1 MKVSLRFVGSVAKGQ
16 EKCYNTAG
24 PNKKVVK
31 TMKKKLVYV
40 LLSVC
45 LMLSLTACKEENR
58 EVTAATV
65 VPTEITAAV
74 PETTAV
80 PTETTVSG
88 LLEDNVDGKVCV
100 GFVPTAAGSW
110 RYAVIEDQEAAVEA
124 FEKAVS
130 SVYSDEWWIK
140 GDRTTGLFV
149 EYNGE
154 IWDFV
159 ESGELVYSLGR
170 VKAEDAA
177 DLYDLCVEAARA
189 AGWKDAVKPEQLTD
203 IVSATLRQGEN
214 SRNLTDAAALDT
226 LEAMLSGGKYELGG
240 TGCPFTAWLDVETE
254 EGASL
259 TVVLAT
265 DSCGV
270 WMSEGYYYSYGSD
283 SQPLYDLFG
292 VTLEFGKF
300 VE

>member
-1 MKVSLRFVGSVAKGQ
+1 
-16 EKCYNTAG
+16 
-24 PNKKVVK
+24 
-31 TMKKKLVYV
+31 MKKR
-40 LLSVC
+40 LLSIILLFC
-45 LMLSLTACKEENR
+45 LFLSLTACAEEQKET
-58 EVTAATV
+58 VTV
-65 VPTEITAAV
+65 VTEAPVETTEAV
-74 PETTAV
+74 PETTEASS
-80 PTETTVSG
+80 ETTVCG
-88 LLEDNVDGKVCV
+88 MLEDNVDGKVCV

-110 RYAVIEDQEAAVEA
+110 RYAVIEDQEAALAA
-124 FEKAVS
+124 FEKATGAI
-130 SVYSDEWWIK
+130 YSDEWWIK
-140 GDRTTGLFV
+140 GDRTMGLFV
-149 EYNGE
+149 EYNGQ

-159 ESGELVYSLGR
+159 ESGELVYALGR

-189 AGWKDAVKPEQLTD
+189 AGWKDAVKPEQFTG
-203 IVSATLRQGEN
+203 IVSATLRQGES

-226 LEAMLSGGKYELGG
+226 LEAMLSGGRYELGG

-254 EGASL
+254 EGESL

-283 SQPLYDLFG
+283 SQLLYDLFA

>member
-1 MKVSLRFVGSVAKGQ
+1 MR
-16 EKCYNTAG
+16 
-24 PNKKVVK
+24 K
-31 TMKKKLVYV
+31 TIFCV
-40 LLSVC
+40 LLAICPIIALTGCAKEQPVSPAVSVVE
-45 LMLSLTACKEENR
+45 TTEETQSTVETTEP
-58 EVTAATV
+58 EVPRLLENLEDGKIGV
-65 VPTEITAAV
+65 GFLPTE
-74 PETTAV
+74 
-80 PTETTVSG
+80 
-88 LLEDNVDGKVCV
+88 V
-100 GFVPTAAGSW
+100 GAW
-110 RYAVIEDQEAAVEA
+110 RYAVIEDQEAAVAA
-124 FEKAVS
+124 FEKATS
-130 SVYSDEWWIK
+130 SIYSDEWWIK
-140 GDRTTGLFV
+140 GDRTMGLFV

-159 ESGELVYSLGR
+159 ESGELVYALGR

-189 AGWKDAVKPEQLTD
+189 AGWKDAVKPEQLTG

-254 EGASL
+254 EGESL

-270 WMSEGYYYSYGSD
+270 WMSEGYYYSYGND

>member
-16 EKCYNTAG
+16 EKCYNTAR

-31 TMKKKLVYV
+31 TMKKKLVCV

-110 RYAVIEDQEAAVEA
+110 RYAVIEDQEAAVAA
-124 FEKAVS
+124 FEKATGAI
-130 SVYSDEWWIK
+130 YSDEWWIK

-189 AGWKDAVKPEQLTD
+189 AGWKDAVKPEQLTG

-254 EGASL
+254 EGESL